1 MLREQ
6 ERKRREY
13 SLMAGS
19 IEECRTEWEI
29 VEERIRTAE
38 REMVQLSSYYSERSN
53 EDSQTVLFL
62 LH

>member
-1 MLREQ
+1 
-6 ERKRREY
+6 
-13 SLMAGS
+13 MAGS

-62 LH
+62 LL